1 MGLTVL
7 IIDESASTT
16 DFFGGTLRAQGM
28 DVTFCHSG
36 AEGLELARSISFD
49 FILLELFSPGSDGW
63 ESCKK
68 LRAQTTAPIV
78 VLSALNDPLLVT
90 SALDAGAD
98 DYLTRPVPSR
108 VLLAHIRNLTRRHQV
123 ETNRSSM
130 LRQVNSANQANI
142 HPDSR

>member
-78 VLSALNDPLLVT
+78 VLSALNHPLLGLCSWFVT
-90 SALDAGAD
+90 HCS
-98 DYLTRPVPSR
+98 
-108 VLLAHIRNLTRRHQV
+108 LLIVHCSL
-123 ETNRSSM
+123 
-130 LRQVNSANQANI
+130 LRYNSARRGAA
-142 HPDSR
+142 SRLF